1 MWVVK
6 MEFGQGVKLH
16 ISHPTIFGA
25 SLKIFG
31 VVSEYGDFSMN
42 KISGKWMRSGE
53 FGNLNI
59 YIKVV
64 DSVFGLI
71 ILVWK

>member
-1 MWVVK
+1 

-16 ISHPTIFGA
+16 ISHPNIFGA

-42 KISGKWMRSGE
+42 KISGK
-53 FGNLNI
+53 
-59 YIKVV
+59 
-64 DSVFGLI
+64 
-71 ILVWK
+71 